1 MMSMGPKNQ
10 KEIEFYCN
18 KKITQFLLCD
28 RLLDEAEYAI
38 FGVPFDKTSTFRS
51 GSKFA
56 PSSIREASL
65 NIESY
70 DIQTELDLEDI
81 KICDIGDLNIA
92 NDLNETLKR
101 VESVVKILTQ
111 AKKIPIIIGGEH
123 TITKGAFQAFNEDCG
138 IVIFDAHLDLRN
150 DYLGSAVSHATFVR
164 RLTEEV
170 GSDRIVLVGTRAV
183 CKEEIKFA
191 KKIKLSYIPA
201 FEIEKNPN
209 NKIIDLIKLN
219 IRDFEKVYFSFD
231 MDVLDPAFAPA
242 VGNPEGNGL
251 RISDAID
258 IIVGLCDKDIV
269 AFDLTEVTP
278 NYDFGVTSIQAANII
293 SKIICN
299 LEKNRTKK

>member
-1 MMSMGPKNQ
+1 MRMGLENQ

-18 KKITQFLLCD
+18 KKITQFLSCD
-28 RLLDEAEYAI
+28 YSLKETEYVI

-51 GSKFA
+51 GSRFA

-92 NDLNETLKR
+92 NDLNETLTR
-101 VESVVKILTQ
+101 VGSVVKILIE

-123 TITKGAFQAFNEDCG
+123 TITKGAVQAFKEDCG
-138 IVIFDAHLDLRN
+138 IVIFDAHLDLRD
-150 DYLGSAVSHATFVR
+150 DYLGSALSHATFVR

-170 GSDRIVLVGTRAV
+170 GSDKIVMVGTRAV
-183 CKEEIKFA
+183 CKEEIEYA

-201 FEIEKNPN
+201 FEIQKNPN
-209 NKIIDLIKLN
+209 NKIIDLVKSN
-219 IRDFEKVYFSFD
+219 ICDFEKIYVSFD

-251 RISDAID
+251 KISDAID
-258 IIVGLCDKDIV
+258 IITGLCDENIV

-278 NYDFGVTSIQAANII
+278 HYDFGVTSIQAANII
-293 SKIICN
+293 SRIICK
-299 LEKNRTKK
+299 LEKNRTKKL

>member
-1 MMSMGPKNQ
+1 MRMGLENQ

-18 KKITQFLLCD
+18 KKITQFLSCD
-28 RLLDEAEYAI
+28 RSFEEAEYVI

-51 GSKFA
+51 GSRFA
-56 PSSIREASL
+56 PSYIREASL

-70 DIQTELDLEDI
+70 DIQTKLDLEDI

-92 NDLNETLKR
+92 NDLNETLTR
-101 VESVVKILTQ
+101 VESVVKILTR

-123 TITKGAFQAFNEDCG
+123 TITKGAVQALKEDFG

-150 DYLGSAVSHATFVR
+150 DYLSSALSHATFVR

-170 GSDRIVLVGTRAV
+170 GSDKIVMVGTRAV
-183 CKEEIKFA
+183 CKEEIEFA
-191 KKIKLSYIPA
+191 KKINLSYIPA

-209 NKIIDLIKLN
+209 DKIIDLIKSN
-219 IRDFEKVYFSFD
+219 IRDFEKAYVSFD

-251 RISDAID
+251 KISDAVD
-258 IIVGLCDKDIV
+258 IIVGLCDEDIV

-278 NYDFGVTSIQAANII
+278 HYDFGVTSIQAANII

>member
-1 MMSMGPKNQ
+1 MRMGLGNQ

-18 KKITQFLLCD
+18 KNITQFLSCD
-28 RLLDEAEYAI
+28 YSLKEAEYVI

-51 GSKFA
+51 GSRFA
-56 PSSIREASL
+56 PSSIRESSL

-101 VESVVKILTQ
+101 VESVVKILVE

-123 TITKGAFQAFNEDCG
+123 TITKGSIRAFKDNCG
-138 IVIFDAHLDLRN
+138 VVIFDAHLDLRD
-150 DYLGSAVSHATFVR
+150 DYLGSVLSHATFVR

-170 GSDRIVLVGTRAV
+170 GSDKIVMIGTRAV
-183 CKEEIKFA
+183 CKEEIEYA
-191 KKIKLSYIPA
+191 RKINLSYIPA
-201 FEIEKNPN
+201 FEIQKNPN
-209 NKIIDLIKLN
+209 NKIVELIKSN
-219 IRDFEKVYFSFD
+219 ICDFEKVYVSFD

-251 RISDAID
+251 KISDAID
-258 IIVGLCDKDIV
+258 IITGLCDENIV

-278 NYDFGVTSIQAANII
+278 HYDSGVTSIQAANII
-293 SKIICN
+293 SRMICK
-299 LEKNRTKK
+299 LEKNRTKKL